1 MKNSIAFEL
10 RLTDQ
15 ESIEIQSNQFAQ
27 QSILTFLPSPYIVKR
42 SDGLEVATASF
53 SKNLLLVEHHL
64 LRGSASH
71 QSITIIAKRHT
82 YVLIICLQGQVAY
95 SSKKDA
101 ASNLKLLEREA
112 IFLFAKKGTY
122 LALPLRFPAEVLTIS
137 IHPKILPFISPNQFR
152 STEFMFQQKSFLLT
166 YLDPV
171 GFKTSFLN
179 KLKGLIESY
188 TQRTE
193 LNVDLIKHVSEIL
206 LIYFKQLDTETRPSF
221 YRSIVEGTNQMIH
234 EDLQKNE
241 RPNLNDLAKRN
252 RISVSSLELG
262 FKEITGKTV
271 RRHIKSA
278 LLHRISEIL
287 VQTDIPLLEL
297 SILFG
302 YADTNS
308 LNRIFK
314 RTFGITMGS
323 YRKQYG
329 ESSFSK

>member
-27 QSILTFLPSPYIVKR
+27 QSILTFLPSSYIVKR

-71 QSITIIAKRHT
+71 QPITIIAKRHT
-82 YVLIICLQGQVAY
+82 YVLIICLQGQVVY
-95 SSKKDA
+95 SSEKEA
-101 ASNLKLLEREA
+101 ASYIKLLEKEA
-112 IFLFAKKGTY
+112 IFLFARKGTY
-122 LALPLRFPAEVLTIS
+122 HALPLRFPAEVLAIS
-137 IHPKILPFISPNQFR
+137 IHPKLLPFMSPNQFR

-166 YLDPV
+166 SLDPI
-171 GFKTSFLN
+171 GFKLSFLN
-179 KLKGLIESY
+179 KLKGLIGSY

-206 LIYFKQLDTETRPSF
+206 LIYFKQLDTHTRPSF
-221 YRSIVEGTNQMIH
+221 YRSIVEGTIQMIH

-241 RPNLNDLAKRN
+241 KPNLNDLAKKN
-252 RISVSSLELG
+252 RISVSSMELG

-278 LLHRISEIL
+278 LLQRISEIL

-302 YADTNS
+302 YADTNT

-314 RTFGITMGS
+314 RTFGTTMGS

-329 ESSFSK
+329 ESTFSK

>member
-15 ESIEIQSNQFAQ
+15 KSIEIQSNQFAQ
-27 QSILTFLPSPYIVKR
+27 QSILTFPRTPYIVKR
-42 SDGLEVATASF
+42 SIGQEVATASF

-71 QSITIIAKRHT
+71 QPITIIAKRHT

-95 SSKKDA
+95 SSEKDA
-101 ASNLKLLEREA
+101 ASYIKLLEKEA
-112 IFLFAKKGTY
+112 IFLFARKGTY
-122 LALPLRFPAEVLTIS
+122 LALSLRFPAEVLTIS
-137 IHPKILPFISPNQFR
+137 IHPKLLPLISPNQFR

-166 YLDPV
+166 SLDPV
-171 GFKTSFLN
+171 GFKTSFLY
-179 KLKGLIESY
+179 KLKGLIRSY

-206 LIYFKQLDTETRPSF
+206 LIYFKQLDTQTRPSF
-221 YRSIVEGTNQMIH
+221 YRSIVECTIQMIH

-271 RRHIKSA
+271 RRHIKSV

-302 YADTNS
+302 YADTNT

-314 RTFGITMGS
+314 RTFGTTMGS

-329 ESSFSK
+329 ESTFSI